1 MADTYTAAA
10 SSLTG
15 NFLTQVQAT
24 CAAQASTIMVCDMS
38 DITIK
43 RCNINLTCD
52 NTGSVNTYTCSPS
65 QVVAAILAAAGQTT
79 IPPDAAANIATLTK
93 NFQFP
98 QGVGVPPGTD
108 PVSQAM
114 AQYIA
119 TRCNESVIAAQ
130 AVSLPRFDATDCKQD
145 NITLLNQLDA
155 SVRCSV
161 SAISE
166 LIPAD
171 PLPTP
176 YPTPLW
182 KEPLQLSLVLG
193 GAVLLMA
200 LAAFLISCGVLKIR
214 AVRKLKNGRAAQTPR
229 PPPPAPAAAPPV
241 SALSAAPAAAPA
253 AAPGAL
259 PPS

>member
-10 SSLTG
+10 SNLTG

-79 IPPDAAANIATLTK
+79 IPPDAAANIATLTA
-93 NFQFP
+93 NFP
-98 QGVGVPPGTD
+98 RVDVPLGTD

-193 GAVLLMA
+193 GAVLLLA
-200 LAAFLISCGVLKIR
+200 LAAFLISCSVLKIR

-229 PPPPAPAAAPPV
+229 PPPAPV

-253 AAPGAL
+253 AAPGAP

>member
-1 MADTYTAAA
+1 MADTYTTAAN
-10 SSLTG
+10 SLTG

-52 NTGSVNTYTCSPS
+52 NSGSVNTYTCSPS
-65 QVVAAILAAAGQTT
+65 QVVAAILAAAAQTT
-79 IPPDAAANIATLTK
+79 VPPDAAANIATLTA
-93 NFQFP
+93 NFP
-98 QGVGVPPGTD
+98 NVDVPPGTD

-130 AVSLPRFDATDCKQD
+130 AVSLPRFDVTDCKQD

-193 GAVLLMA
+193 GAILLMA
-200 LAAFLISCGVLKIR
+200 LAAFLISCSVLKIR
-214 AVRKLKNGRAAQTPR
+214 AVRKLKNGRAAQTPM
-229 PPPPAPAAAPPV
+229 PPAAAAPPALTPPAPAAAPG
-241 SALSAAPAAAPA
+241 
-253 AAPGAL
+253 AAPGAP

>member
-52 NTGSVNTYTCSPS
+52 NSGSVNTYTCSPS

-79 IPPDAAANIATLTK
+79 IPPDAAANIATLTA
-93 NFQFP
+93 NFRFP

-108 PVSQAM
+108 PVTEGM

-193 GAVLLMA
+193 GAVLLLA
-200 LAAFLISCGVLKIR
+200 LAAFLISCSVLKIR
-214 AVRKLKNGRAAQTPR
+214 AVRKLKNGRAAQTP
-229 PPPPAPAAAPPV
+229 PGAAPP
-241 SALSAAPAAAPA
+241 S
-253 AAPGAL
+253 
-259 PPS
+259 